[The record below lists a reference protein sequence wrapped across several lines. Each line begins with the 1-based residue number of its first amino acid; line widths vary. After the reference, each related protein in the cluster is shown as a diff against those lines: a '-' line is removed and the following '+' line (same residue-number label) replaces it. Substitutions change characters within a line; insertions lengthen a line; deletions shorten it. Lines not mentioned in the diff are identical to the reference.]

1 MVDALPLAVAVVAFA
16 AVAELLDRTGRLP
29 ESVSVTGPFVT
40 LSSTRGRTLLTRLAR
55 PRRAWRRAGNV
66 GLTGVGVAMVLAA
79 VGVLLAGA
87 AALADPGASP
97 IDSASSVL
105 VIPGVNRFLPLAAAP
120 ELLFAV
126 LVGLLVH
133 EGGHGIYCRVEGI
146 EVDSVGLFLLGVI
159 PAGAYV
165 LPGED
170 SDERANLPGW
180 ARMFAA
186 GPVNNVVLAVVAF
199 LALLAVLGSVQP
211 VPGVAVG
218 GAFAGAP
225 AADAGIE
232 RGDVLTSLDGR
243 PVRSAADLDA
253 ALANASGTVRV
264 ERADGPPTQVRPEP
278 TVVRAADGAP
288 LTTPETVV
296 AVNDTNVSSER
307 AFREAL
313 GPREVAALRVRP
325 GTIDPGFD
333 PSSPTYGDD
342 GTRTAVA
349 AMGLSGQVVEGGPL
363 AAAGLPAGE
372 RVVLVRV
379 DGDRTLDLAALEDAL
394 ADRDPGDQ
402 IRVVA
407 YAPSEDARHAGAR
420 RELTVSLGGDSAPVV
435 GVLPEAGVSGLVVS
449 DFGVGV
455 YDTGTYLTALRG
467 GGIPAAGADGL
478 LGRVF
483 AFLLLPLAGVT
494 GLAGYN
500 FAGFVGSA
508 RPLYELTGPLAGLG
522 DVGFAVTNGL
532 FWLVWLNIQLAA
544 FNCIPAYPLDGGR
557 LVRVGTEWL
566 GVRYDVADPARLAE
580 RVMVGTTLVMLSV
593 LGLILVVSVA
603 L

>member
-1 MVDALPLAVAVVAFA
+1 MVDALPFAVAIVAFA

-40 LSSTRGRTLLTRLAR
+40 LSSTRGRVLLTRLAR
-55 PRRAWRRAGNV
+55 PRRAWRRVGNV
-66 GLTGVGVAMVLAA
+66 GLAGVVVAMGLAA

-97 IDSASSVL
+97 IDSPGSVL

-120 ELLFAV
+120 EIIFAV
-126 LVGLLVH
+126 LVGLVVH
-133 EGGHGIYCRVEGI
+133 EGGHGIYCRVEDI
-146 EVDSVGLFLLGVI
+146 EVDSVGLFLLAVV

-165 LPGED
+165 LPDED
-170 SDERANLPGW
+170 SDERENLPGW

-186 GPVNNVVLAVVAF
+186 GPVNNVILAAVAF
-199 LALLAVLGSVQP
+199 LALFLVLGSVQP

-218 GAFAGAP
+218 GAFAGGP

-232 RGDVLTSLDGR
+232 RGDVLTSVDET

-264 ERADGPPTQVRPEP
+264 ERADGPPVRVRPEP

-296 AVNDTNVSSER
+296 AVNGTNVSTAAEFR
-307 AFREAL
+307 AAL
-313 GPREVAALRVRP
+313 AAREVATLRVRA
-325 GTIDPGFD
+325 GTIDPSFD
-333 PSSPTYGDD
+333 PSSPSYGGDR
-342 GTRTAVA
+342 TRTVVA
-349 AMGLSGQVVEGGPL
+349 AMGLSGRVTEGGPL

-379 DGDRTLDLAALEDAL
+379 DGARTLDLAALEDAL
-394 ADRDPGDQ
+394 ADRDPGDES
-402 IRVVA
+402 RVVA
-407 YAPSEDARHAGAR
+407 YVPSGDARNAGDR
-420 RELTVSLGGDSAPVV
+420 RELTVTLGGDSTPVV

-455 YDTGTYLTALRG
+455 YDTGTYLRALAG
-467 GGIPAAGADGL
+467 GGIPAAGADGA
-478 LGRVF
+478 LGRTF

-494 GLAGYN
+494 GLARYN
-500 FAGFVGSA
+500 FAGFVGPA
-508 RPLYELTGPLAGLG
+508 RSLYELTGPLAGLG
-522 DVGFAVTNGL
+522 DVGFAVANGL
-532 FWLVWLNIQLAA
+532 FWLVWLNVQLAA

-557 LVRVGTEWL
+557 LIRVGTEWL
-566 GVRYDVADPARLAE
+566 GVRYDVADPRRLAE
-580 RVMVGTTLVMLSV
+580 RVMVGTTLAMLSV